1 MDVFSKVAV
10 VTGGGNGIGKA
21 ICLGLAQ
28 AGASVVVAD
37 IELQAAQTVATE
49 ISAAGNKSLAVAV
62 DVSEEGSVEAMRD
75 AAIDAF
81 GQVDILVN
89 NAGVM
94 HATKPLFQ
102 TSQADLDWVF
112 SVNVGGVMNGIRA
125 FMPKFIEQGTPAWIL
140 NTASEHSL
148 GVPHLGGGLYTA
160 SKHAVIGL
168 SDVLRR
174 ELPAN
179 VGVSVLCPGI
189 VGTTLWKASER
200 RHDRYGGAE
209 AGSEQAGAAMQHI
222 GMPVEEVAAATL
234 KGLAEETFF
243 VVTHPHAVEFA
254 QSRWTEIETAFA
266 AQAPRF
272 DGDQKYDLNLIMQQM
287 ANNAN
292 N

>member
-1 MDVFSKVAV
+1 MDVSNKVAV

-49 ISAAGNKSLAVAV
+49 ISAAGNKSLAVDV

-102 TSQADLDWVF
+102 TSQVDLDWVF

-209 AGSEQAGAAMQHI
+209 VGSEQAGAAMQHI

-234 KGLAEETFF
+234 KGLAEEIFF
-243 VVTHPHAVEFA
+243 IVTHPHAVEFA

>member
-1 MDVFSKVAV
+1 MDVSNKVAV

-49 ISAAGNKSLAVAV
+49 ISAAGNKSLAVAA

-174 ELPAN
+174 SFPPTWASASYARGLSAPHF
-179 VGVSVLCPGI
+179 GKRVSA
-189 VGTTLWKASER
+189 GTTVTVALKQARSR
-200 RHDRYGGAE
+200 RVLPCSILECR
-209 AGSEQAGAAMQHI
+209 SRKLQRQH
-222 GMPVEEVAAATL
+222 
-234 KGLAEETFF
+234 
-243 VVTHPHAVEFA
+243 
-254 QSRWTEIETAFA
+254 
-266 AQAPRF
+266 
-272 DGDQKYDLNLIMQQM
+272 
-287 ANNAN
+287 
-292 N
+292 